1 MVSSIRL
8 KKALVATIAVVVV
21 AFLLAQMWRT
31 LHRITGR
38 SSIEDLPEVVPDYIP
53 RSPTLET
60 LGPFLGQPIAKE
72 REKELKAFFAQITD
86 AYTNRNYEIV
96 RKQISN
102 VPETLYDVTR
112 QVYQDAINP
121 FCTAFMDEVLWK
133 SGGFSESQ
141 PFPVFGNAQE
151 LFAYL
156 RVNTD
161 VALFLGRTFIKR
173 KEWIHPI
180 DFLESAALMQLGR
193 YRRMY
198 LHEGKIDHVEV
209 VDRFTREWQQH
220 IESEDGFTRQY
231 MWHVVDRYVYER
243 EHREV
248 SWKRHGLDTCLSKEQ
263 IFRIAR
269 SEAEGL
275 IKLGYTPKWL
285 DEFK

>member
-31 LHRITGR
+31 LHRTTGR

-53 RSPTLET
+53 RSPTSET

-72 REKELKAFFAQITD
+72 SENELKAFFVQVTD

-96 RKQISN
+96 RKQIAN

-121 FCTAFMDEVLWK
+121 FCTVFMDEVLWK
-133 SGGFSESQ
+133 SGGFLESL
-141 PFPVFGNAQE
+141 PLPVFENAQE
-151 LFAYL
+151 LSTYL

-173 KEWIHPI
+173 KEWIHPL

-198 LHEGKIDHVEV
+198 LHEGKSDHVEV
-209 VDRFTREWQQH
+209 VDRFTHEWQQH

-243 EHREV
+243 EHREI
-248 SWKRHGLDTCLSKEQ
+248 SWKRHRLDTWLSKEQ

-275 IKLGYTPKWL
+275 IKHGYTPKWI

>member
-1 MVSSIRL
+1 MASSIRL
-8 KKALVATIAVVVV
+8 KKALMATISVVVV

-31 LHRITGR
+31 FHRTTGR

-53 RSPTLET
+53 RSPTAET

-72 REKELKAFFAQITD
+72 SENELKAFFVQVTD

-96 RKQISN
+96 RKQIIN
-102 VPETLYDVTR
+102 VPETLYEVTR
-112 QVYQDAINP
+112 QVYRDAINP

-141 PFPVFGNAQE
+141 PLPVFGNAQE
-151 LFAYL
+151 LSTYL
-156 RVNTD
+156 RVNID

-173 KEWIHPI
+173 KEWIHPL
-180 DFLESAALMQLGR
+180 DFMESAALMQLGR
-193 YRRMY
+193 YRRKY
-198 LHEGKIDHVEV
+198 LHEGKNDHVEV

-243 EHREV
+243 EHREL
-248 SWKRHGLDTCLSKEQ
+248 SWKRHRLDTWLSREQ

-275 IKLGYTPKWL
+275 IKHGYTPKWL